1 MRLPPLSIRVKLP
14 LLICALV
21 LAVAGS
27 FTWAAYRG
35 VSEAVVVTASDR
47 LGSVTTQIAGLLQT
61 SATQLLANARA
72 VADSPAVRAYLRAP
86 APRMRAAAL
95 AAMRPV
101 GPAAQQIADVE
112 LVSTGGARLLSLTD
126 SASHGTPA
134 VNPEMVLAG
143 SRSDSGVIRPFEIVR
158 DSLRYAVT
166 APVKEGGRILGYLV
180 QWRHLTSSARGRGQ
194 LNQLIGPG
202 ARLYVTNSSGDLWT
216 DLAARVP
223 PPSPPLDLQRAAAG
237 VVRYER
243 PGLGEVLATAR
254 AVRGAPWAVVV
265 EFPRKVVLAPAA
277 RCSESEPCC
286 SSASSPRGG

>member
-86 APRMRAAAL
+86 TPRMRAAAL

-101 GPAAQQIADVE
+101 GPAAQQVADVE
-112 LVSTGGARLLSLTD
+112 LVTTGGTRLLSLSD
-126 SASHGTPA
+126 SAAPPA
-134 VNPEMVLAG
+134 RAGVPAASPEMVQTG
-143 SRSDSGVIRPFEIVR
+143 SRSDSGV
-158 DSLRYAVT
+158 
-166 APVKEGGRILGYLV
+166 
-180 QWRHLTSSARGRGQ
+180 
-194 LNQLIGPG
+194 
-202 ARLYVTNSSGDLWT
+202 
-216 DLAARVP
+216 
-223 PPSPPLDLQRAAAG
+223 
-237 VVRYER
+237 
-243 PGLGEVLATAR
+243 
-254 AVRGAPWAVVV
+254 
-265 EFPRKVVLAPAA
+265 
-277 RCSESEPCC
+277 
-286 SSASSPRGG
+286 

>member
-143 SRSDSGVIRPFEIVR
+143 SR
-158 DSLRYAVT
+158 
-166 APVKEGGRILGYLV
+166 
-180 QWRHLTSSARGRGQ
+180 
-194 LNQLIGPG
+194 
-202 ARLYVTNSSGDLWT
+202 
-216 DLAARVP
+216 
-223 PPSPPLDLQRAAAG
+223 
-237 VVRYER
+237 
-243 PGLGEVLATAR
+243 
-254 AVRGAPWAVVV
+254 
-265 EFPRKVVLAPAA
+265 
-277 RCSESEPCC
+277 
-286 SSASSPRGG
+286 

>member
-143 SRSDSGVIRPFEIVR
+143 SRSDSGVIRPSRDGRFIWYELDGEALVR
-158 DSLRYAVT
+158 AEHWLRRLVDTWAA
-166 APVKEGGRILGYLV
+166 AP
-180 QWRHLTSSARGRGQ
+180 ARKGPHDHSGQ
-194 LNQLIGPG
+194 L
-202 ARLYVTNSSGDLWT
+202 R
-216 DLAARVP
+216 
-223 PPSPPLDLQRAAAG
+223 RAQQ
-237 VVRYER
+237 
-243 PGLGEVLATAR
+243 P
-254 AVRGAPWAVVV
+254 
-265 EFPRKVVLAPAA
+265 
-277 RCSESEPCC
+277 
-286 SSASSPRGG
+286 

>member
-21 LAVAGS
+21 
-27 FTWAAYRG
+27 
-35 VSEAVVVTASDR
+35 
-47 LGSVTTQIAGLLQT
+47 
-61 SATQLLANARA
+61 
-72 VADSPAVRAYLRAP
+72 
-86 APRMRAAAL
+86 RAAAR

-166 APVKEGGRILGYLV
+166 APVKEG
-180 QWRHLTSSARGRGQ
+180 
-194 LNQLIGPG
+194 
-202 ARLYVTNSSGDLWT
+202 
-216 DLAARVP
+216 
-223 PPSPPLDLQRAAAG
+223 
-237 VVRYER
+237 
-243 PGLGEVLATAR
+243 
-254 AVRGAPWAVVV
+254 
-265 EFPRKVVLAPAA
+265 
-277 RCSESEPCC
+277 
-286 SSASSPRGG
+286 